1 MRHLLLDGKQDKYS
15 QRCVAV
21 LLEILTQKRSLRLT
35 HGFFITALFVYRQP
49 FESGGRRFYYWS
61 RMTLVTCYCSVIIF
75 AGMLAFKSYADMAI
89 AFLIIM
95 IWIVYLVDRAITK
108 RFVVHSLELPMKLVA
123 EEEVALMSDSN
134 LSTQNE
140 EASFI
145 YRNPVLNPKSW
156 Q

>member
-1 MRHLLLDGKQDKYS
+1 
-15 QRCVAV
+15 
-21 LLEILTQKRSLRLT
+21 
-35 HGFFITALFVYRQP
+35 
-49 FESGGRRFYYWS
+49 
-61 RMTLVTCYCSVIIF
+61 
-75 AGMLAFKSYADMAI
+75 MLAFKSYADMAI

-134 LSTQNE
+134 LSAQNE